1 MNADTRAVAEAD
13 KMHAWH
19 PFTQH
24 QDWCAPEH
32 EPLVLVEGEGAILRD
47 SEGREYIDGNSSIW
61 TNLHGHR
68 HPRIDAAIRAQLDRV
83 AHTSFLG
90 FTHPPAAQLAQELVA
105 LWPADSLTRV
115 FFSDD
120 GSTAIEVALKMA
132 AQFWQQT
139 GEPQRTRFVAFSG
152 AYHGDTMGASSLGG
166 IPAFHGKFS
175 AWQFPAEH
183 VASMEELEARCGD
196 CRGSCQLPLQ
206 SPALDPATIAAVII
220 EPLIQGAAGMRLWPR
235 GMLAELRAWCD
246 AHGVLL
252 ILDEVMTGFGR
263 TGTMFAC
270 EQEGVIPDFIALAKG
285 LTGGYLPLAATL
297 TSERIFSAFLGG
309 AERTLYYGHS
319 YTANQ
324 LGSAAALANLA
335 IFREEQVLA
344 RLRGQIAHFTTLLDG
359 LRALPQVGGVRQC
372 GFIAGIELRQENG
385 APFLPEHLTGVRV
398 CLAARKHGLLTRP
411 IRDVVALMP
420 PYCITDEQ
428 LAQAVEA
435 VVLAIGEICGDSR
448 GDLRNPNA
456 ALRGSP

>member
-1 MNADTRAVAEAD
+1 MNPETQATQAAD
-13 KMHAWH
+13 KAHAWH

-24 QDWCAPEH
+24 RDWGAPEH
-32 EPLVLVEGEGAILRD
+32 EPLVLVEGEGALLRD

-68 HPRIDAAIRAQLDRV
+68 HPRIDAAILAQLDRV

-90 FTHPPAAQLAQELVA
+90 FTHPPAAQLARELVA

-132 AQFWQQT
+132 AQFWQQS
-139 GEPQRTRFVAFSG
+139 GQAKRTRFVAFTG

-183 VASMEELEARCGD
+183 VATMDDLA
-196 CRGSCQLPLQ
+196 
-206 SPALDPATIAAVII
+206 ALDPTRIAAVVI
-220 EPLIQGAAGMRLWPR
+220 EPLLQGAAGMRLWPR

-246 AHGVLL
+246 ATGVLL

-270 EQEGVIPDFIALAKG
+270 EREDVIPDFIALAKG

-297 TSERIFSAFLGG
+297 TTERIFSAFLGG
-309 AERTLYYGHS
+309 PERTLYYGHS
-319 YTANQ
+319 YTANP
-324 LGSAAALANLA
+324 LGCAAALANLA
-335 IFREEQVLA
+335 IFREERLLEK
-344 RLRGQIAHFTTLLDG
+344 LRGQIAHFTRLLDG
-359 LRALPQVGGVRQC
+359 LRALGEVRQC

-385 APFLPEHLTGVRV
+385 EPFPPARLTGARV
-398 CLAARKHGLLTRP
+398 CQAARKHGLLTRP
-411 IRDVVALMP
+411 IHDVVVLMP
-420 PYCITDEQ
+420 PYCITKAQ
-428 LAQAVEA
+428 LVQAVEA
-435 VVLAIGEICGDSR
+435 VALAVAEVK
-448 GDLRNPNA
+448 
-456 ALRGSP
+456 

>member
-1 MNADTRAVAEAD
+1 MNTAGTIAADRA
-13 KMHAWH
+13 HAWH

-24 QDWCAPEH
+24 RDWAAPEH
-32 EPLVLVEGEGAILRD
+32 APLVLVEGEGALLRD

-105 LWPADSLTRV
+105 LWPAGSLTRV

-139 GEPQRTRFVAFSG
+139 GQPQRTRFVAFSG

-166 IPAFHGKFS
+166 IPAFHDRFA
-175 AWQFPAEH
+175 AWQFPVTH
-183 VASMEELEARCGD
+183 VASMEELRAACS
-196 CRGSCQLPLQ
+196 CRGSSLLPLQ
-206 SPALDPATIAAVII
+206 LQPREIAAVVI

-235 GMLAELRAWCD
+235 GMLAELRALCD
-246 AHGVLL
+246 AQGVLL

-297 TSERIFSAFLGG
+297 TTERIFSAFLGDP
-309 AERTLYYGHS
+309 ERTLYYGHS
-319 YTANQ
+319 YTANP
-324 LGSAAALANLA
+324 LGCAAALASLA
-335 IFREEQVLA
+335 VFREEQVLA
-344 RLRGQIAHFTTLLDG
+344 RLREQIAHFAELLAG
-359 LRALPQVGGVRQC
+359 LRALPRVGEVRQC
-372 GFIAGIELRQENG
+372 GFIAGIELRQEIG
-385 APFLPEHLTGVRV
+385 APFSPEQLVGAQV
-398 CLAARKHGLLTRP
+398 CLAARQHGLLTRP
-411 IRDVVALMP
+411 IRDTVVLMP
-420 PYCITDEQ
+420 PYCITAAQ
-428 LAQAVEA
+428 LARAVEA
-435 VVLAIGEICGDSR
+435 LRRAISKVCGES
-448 GDLRNPNA
+448 
-456 ALRGSP
+456 

>member
-1 MNADTRAVAEAD
+1 MNRETQTTTAAD
-13 KMHAWH
+13 KAHAWH

-24 QDWCAPEH
+24 GDWCAPEY
-32 EPLVLVEGEGAILRD
+32 EPLVLVEGEGALLWD
-47 SEGREYIDGNSSIW
+47 SEGREYLDGNSSIW

-68 HPRIDAAIRAQLDRV
+68 HPRIDAAIRAQLARV

-90 FTHPPAAQLAQELVA
+90 FTHPPAAQLARELVA

-132 AQFWQQT
+132 AQFWQQS
-139 GEPQRTRFVAFSG
+139 GQPQRTRFVAFAG

-166 IPAFHGKFS
+166 IAAFHGKFS

-183 VASMEELEARCGD
+183 VTSMEELRK
-196 CRGSCQLPLQ
+196 
-206 SPALDPATIAAVII
+206 LDADGIAAVVI

-246 AHGVLL
+246 AQGVLL

-270 EQEGVIPDFIALAKG
+270 EQERVVPDFIALAKG

-297 TSERIFSAFLGG
+297 TTERIFSAFLGG
-309 AERTLYYGHS
+309 PERTLYYGHS

-324 LGSAAALANLA
+324 LGCAAALASLA
-335 IFREEQVLA
+335 VFREEQVLA
-344 RLRGQIAHFTTLLDG
+344 RLRGQIAHFTRLLDG
-359 LRALPQVGGVRQC
+359 LRALPQVGEVRQC
-372 GFIAGIELRQENG
+372 GFIAGLELRRENG
-385 APFLPEHLTGVRV
+385 EPFPAEEMTGARV

-411 IRDVVALMP
+411 IRDVVVLMP
-420 PYCITDEQ
+420 PYCITEAQ
-428 LAQAVEA
+428 LSRAVEA
-435 VVLAIGEICGDSR
+435 VRLAIGEVCG
-448 GDLRNPNA
+448 
-456 ALRGSP
+456 GSK

>member
-1 MNADTRAVAEAD
+1 MTTPEVIAADRR
-13 KMHAWH
+13 HAWH

-24 QDWCAPEH
+24 RDWGAAEH
-32 EPLVLVEGEGAILRD
+32 EPLVLVEGEGALLRD
-47 SEGREYIDGNSSIW
+47 SEGREYLDGNSSIW

-120 GSTAIEVALKMA
+120 GSTAVEVALKMA
-132 AQFWQQT
+132 AQFWQQS
-139 GEPQRTRFVAFSG
+139 GRPERTRFVAFAG

-166 IPAFHGKFS
+166 IAAFHGKFS

-183 VASMEELEARCGD
+183 VASMGELRTLETG
-196 CRGSCQLPLQ
+196 G
-206 SPALDPATIAAVII
+206 IAAVVI
-220 EPLIQGAAGMRLWPR
+220 EPLIQGAAGMRLWPH
-235 GMLAELRAWCD
+235 GMLADLRAWCD
-246 AHGVLL
+246 AQGVLL

-270 EQEGVIPDFIALAKG
+270 EQEGVVPDFIALAKG
-285 LTGGYLPLAATL
+285 LSGGYLPLAATL
-297 TSERIFSAFLGG
+297 TTERIFSTFLGG
-309 AERTLYYGHS
+309 PERTLYYGHS

-324 LGSAAALANLA
+324 LGCAAALANLA

-344 RLRGQIAHFTTLLDG
+344 RLRGQIAHFTTLLAG
-359 LRALPQVGGVRQC
+359 LGALPWVSEIRQC
-372 GFIAGIELRQENG
+372 GFIAGIEVRQENG
-385 APFLPEHLTGVRV
+385 EPFLPEWLTGARV
-398 CLAARKHGLLTRP
+398 CVAARKHGLLTRP

-420 PYCITDEQ
+420 PYCITETQ
-428 LAQAVEA
+428 LARAVEA
-435 VVLAIGEICGDSR
+435 VRLAVGEVCGPGVR
-448 GDLRNPNA
+448 LHGD
-456 ALRGSP
+456 